1 MTDKD
6 FQEMRQQMDL
16 LKEKLNQQEVVNNKL
31 MRRTTETRLN
41 RISLNHRIKNIYLV
55 LCIFIIPGLLVKIVG
70 MPIWFALA
78 TVAMLAI
85 SLVYHAAFMEHISTD
100 DLNRCSLKEIGEKAI
115 RLKEQGARWLWIG
128 IPMLI
133 AWLITFVYVVLK
145 QSDFETEGQYLLY
158 GIAFGVIVGAALGFI
173 IYRAQPHAFWPS
185 RP

>member
-1 MTDKD
+1 
-6 FQEMRQQMDL
+6 
-16 LKEKLNQQEVVNNKL
+16 
-31 MRRTTETRLN
+31 
-41 RISLNHRIKNIYLV
+41 
-55 LCIFIIPGLLVKIVG
+55 

-173 IYRAQPHAFWPS
+173 IYRKQQRMIDDLRRDLPS
-185 RP
+185 KEG